1 MNIKTKIKIKLI
13 IFDWSFNLIMWASI
27 LLCAFLND
35 RVLEA
40 IIFYFCYLCFVYIF
54 PKEYHYRHS
63 KKAIYNVLGCLLW
76 SNIFFWVIIPN
87 LFPLGTS
94 IFFSVMLSILV
105 NELLYKFQD
114 YLDLKKE
121 IANKTINIYD
131 LDEDNLRKYAISK
144 GLGEMMIDTLV
155 LKVIHNYKWVEIQNE
170 RNYSKTAIKYHK
182 KRINE
187 ILGINL

>member
-1 MNIKTKIKIKLI
+1 MNIRTKIKIKLFLFDLLFELI
-13 IFDWSFNLIMWASI
+13 IWSSI
-27 LLCAFLND
+27 VCCAILND
-35 RVLEA
+35 RILET
-40 IIFYFCYLCFVYIF
+40 IFFYACWVGLRFIF

-63 KKAIYNVLGCLLW
+63 KKAIYNVLGCLFW
-76 SNIFFWVIIPN
+76 SNVVFWVVIPN
-87 LFPLGTS
+87 MLPLGTS
-94 IFFSVMLSILV
+94 IFSSVISSMLI
-105 NELLYKFQD
+105 NTLLYKFQD

-121 IANKTINIYD
+121 IANKTIDIYS

-155 LKVIHNYKWVEIQNE
+155 LKVIHNYKWIEIQNE
-170 RNYSKTAIKYHK
+170 RNYSRTAIKYHK

>member
-1 MNIKTKIKIKLI
+1 MNIRTKIRIKLFL
-13 IFDWSFNLIMWASI
+13 FDLLFELIMWSSI
-27 LLCAFLND
+27 GFCAFFNNK
-35 RVLEA
+35 
-40 IIFYFCYLCFVYIF
+40 IIETIFFCCCWIAFRFVF
-54 PKEYHYRHS
+54 PKEYHYKHS
-63 KKAIYNVLGCLLW
+63 DKAVYNILGCLFW
-76 SNIFFWVIIPN
+76 SNVIFWVLIPN
-87 LFPLGTS
+87 ILPLGTS
-94 IFFSVMLSILV
+94 IFASVVASMLI
-105 NELLYKFQD
+105 NTILYKFQD

-121 IANKTINIYD
+121 IANQTIDIYS
-131 LDEDNLRKYAISK
+131 LDEENLRKYAISK